1 MRYAS
6 SIRVYLRPFA
16 VLNFNYERI
25 RFFVAINDPRKKQLP
40 NSGCRSYNA
49 ELLEIHLLELIAV
62 AKRIAIAGAT
72 GAVGTLV
79 RQILEQRDFPFAS
92 IKFLASQR
100 SVGKTL
106 TFKGE
111 EHTVE
116 LLEPKAF
123 DDIDIVIGSTPDDVA
138 AEFVPW
144 AVERGTIVVD
154 ESGYHRMMD
163 DVPLVVPEVN
173 ADAIKG
179 HKGIIASP
187 NCSTT
192 QMVVAMKPLHD
203 VSPIKRV
210 VVSTYQAT
218 SGSGVVGQEDLIEG
232 TKSALENKAYDY
244 KAYAHP
250 IAFNVIPQIGSHK
263 ADGYTSE
270 ELKMVY
276 ETQKIFG
283 DTNIKVCPTCVRV
296 PVSNCHSETILVETE
311 SPISAEKARE
321 LFEAAPGITVVD
333 DLEAGL
339 YPMPNNSDNKDD
351 VFIGRIRKDLSCDNG
366 LTFWCVSD
374 NLRKGAATNAVQI
387 AELLI

>member
-1 MRYAS
+1 M
-6 SIRVYLRPFA
+6 
-16 VLNFNYERI
+16 
-25 RFFVAINDPRKKQLP
+25 
-40 NSGCRSYNA
+40 
-49 ELLEIHLLELIAV
+49 

-79 RQILEQRDFPFAS
+79 RQILEQRDFPYAS
-92 IKFLASQR
+92 IKFLASKR

-106 TFKGE
+106 TFKGKQ
-111 EHTVE
+111 HTVE

-123 DDIDIVIGSTPDDVA
+123 DDVDIVIGSTPDEVA

-154 ESGYHRMMD
+154 ESGYHRMME

-173 ADAIKG
+173 ADAVKD

-210 VVSTYQAT
+210 VVSTYQST
-218 SGSGVVGQEDLIEG
+218 SGAGVVGQEDLTEG
-232 TKSALENKAYDY
+232 TKCAIEGKDYDY
-244 KAYAHP
+244 KAFSHP

-283 DTNIKVCPTCVRV
+283 DASIKVCPTCVRV

-311 SPISAEKARE
+311 SPISVQQARE

-333 DLEAGL
+333 NLDAGE
-339 YPMPNNSDNKDD
+339 YPMPNNSDNQDD
-351 VFIGRIRKDLSCDNG
+351 VFIGRIRKDLSCENG

>member
-1 MRYAS
+1 M
-6 SIRVYLRPFA
+6 
-16 VLNFNYERI
+16 
-25 RFFVAINDPRKKQLP
+25 
-40 NSGCRSYNA
+40 
-49 ELLEIHLLELIAV
+49 

-79 RQILEQRDFPFAS
+79 RQILEQRDFPYAS
-92 IKFLASQR
+92 IKFLASKR

-106 TFKGE
+106 TFKGQP
-111 EHTVE
+111 HTVE

-123 DDIDIVIGSTPDDVA
+123 DDVDIVIGSTPDEVA

-173 ADAIKG
+173 ADAVKD

-210 VVSTYQAT
+210 IVSTYQST
-218 SGSGVVGQEDLIEG
+218 SGAGVVGQEDLTEG
-232 TKSALENKAYDY
+232 TKCAIEGKDYDY
-244 KAYAHP
+244 KAFSHP

-283 DTNIKVCPTCVRV
+283 DASIKVCPTCVRV

-311 SPISAEKARE
+311 SPISVEQARE

-333 DLEAGL
+333 NLDAGE
-339 YPMPNNSDNKDD
+339 YPMPNNSDNQDD
-351 VFIGRIRKDLSCDNG
+351 VFIGRIRKDLSCENG

>member
-1 MRYAS
+1 M
-6 SIRVYLRPFA
+6 
-16 VLNFNYERI
+16 
-25 RFFVAINDPRKKQLP
+25 
-40 NSGCRSYNA
+40 
-49 ELLEIHLLELIAV
+49 

-79 RQILEQRDFPFAS
+79 RQILEQRDFPYAS
-92 IKFLASQR
+92 IKFLASKR

-106 TFKGE
+106 TFKGKQ
-111 EHTVE
+111 HTVE

-123 DDIDIVIGSTPDDVA
+123 DDVDIVIGSTPDEVA

-154 ESGYHRMMD
+154 ESGYHRMME

-173 ADAIKG
+173 ADAVKD

-210 VVSTYQAT
+210 VVSTYQST
-218 SGSGVVGQEDLIEG
+218 SGAGVVGQEDLTEG
-232 TKSALENKAYDY
+232 TKCAIEGNDYDY
-244 KAYAHP
+244 KAFSHP

-270 ELKMVY
+270 EVPVTGFCDDSLVVVLGVAVSC
-276 ETQKIFG
+276 IGVAAFDSADNDWCRGACSFG
-283 DTNIKVCPTCVRV
+283 DRTVHGDVGVWFGDASCEHGVLGT
-296 PVSNCHSETILVETE
+296 
-311 SPISAEKARE
+311 
-321 LFEAAPGITVVD
+321 AAG
-333 DLEAGL
+333 G
-339 YPMPNNSDNKDD
+339 
-351 VFIGRIRKDLSCDNG
+351 
-366 LTFWCVSD
+366 
-374 NLRKGAATNAVQI
+374 
-387 AELLI
+387 

>member
-1 MRYAS
+1 M
-6 SIRVYLRPFA
+6 
-16 VLNFNYERI
+16 
-25 RFFVAINDPRKKQLP
+25 
-40 NSGCRSYNA
+40 
-49 ELLEIHLLELIAV
+49 

-92 IKFLASQR
+92 IKFLASKR

-111 EHTVE
+111 EHTIE
-116 LLEPKAF
+116 LLEPSAF
-123 DDIDIVIGSTPDDVA
+123 DDVDIVIGSTPDDVA

-154 ESGYHRMMD
+154 ESGYHRMLD
-163 DVPLVVPEVN
+163 HVPLVVPEVN
-173 ADAIKG
+173 ADAIKD
-179 HKGIIASP
+179 HQGIIASP

-244 KAYAHP
+244 KAYSQP

-283 DTNIKVCPTCVRV
+283 DTSIKVCPTCVRV

-311 SPISAEKARE
+311 SPISVERARE
-321 LFEAAPGITVVD
+321 LFEAAPGVTVVD
-333 DLEAGL
+333 DLDAGL
-339 YPMPNNSDNKDD
+339 YPMPNTSDNKDD
-351 VFIGRIRKDLSCDNG
+351 VFIGRIRKDLSCENG

>member
-1 MRYAS
+1 M
-6 SIRVYLRPFA
+6 
-16 VLNFNYERI
+16 
-25 RFFVAINDPRKKQLP
+25 
-40 NSGCRSYNA
+40 
-49 ELLEIHLLELIAV
+49 

-92 IKFLASQR
+92 IKFLASKR

-311 SPISAEKARE
+311 SPISVEKARE